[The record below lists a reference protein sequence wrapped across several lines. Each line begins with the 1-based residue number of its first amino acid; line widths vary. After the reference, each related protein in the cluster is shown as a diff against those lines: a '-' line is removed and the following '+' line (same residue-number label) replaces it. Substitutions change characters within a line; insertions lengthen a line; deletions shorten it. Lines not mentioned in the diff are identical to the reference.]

1 MKKIIAL
8 AVLGL
13 AVTACEPF
21 KDEPSGTPTVISAV
35 VTGRNAGL
43 EDLVF
48 GTPTE
53 YNGPYDGELVGG
65 VWTNFLN
72 HADQLDPPGTRRGP
86 TPSFTATTYGRIL
99 VFTTN
104 VLLDGASIEQTPQSC
119 LQVTAAGWVITDPGL
134 ATSNPGGQWYTCYYP
149 SSPSDSLGA
158 SVYVY
163 YATVAPGVAT
173 AAQPIRSGR
182 MIAGDYTV
190 SGTIKAKDG
199 TDLLLKAAW
208 TVTDVP

>member
-48 GTPTE
+48 GTPPE
-53 YNGPYDGELVGG
+53 FNGPYDGVLVGDT
-65 VWTNFLN
+65 WTNFSN
-72 HADQLDPPGTRRGP
+72 NATPTAHGP

-99 VFTTN
+99 VFATN
-104 VLLDGASIEQTPQSC
+104 VLLDGATIEQTPQSC